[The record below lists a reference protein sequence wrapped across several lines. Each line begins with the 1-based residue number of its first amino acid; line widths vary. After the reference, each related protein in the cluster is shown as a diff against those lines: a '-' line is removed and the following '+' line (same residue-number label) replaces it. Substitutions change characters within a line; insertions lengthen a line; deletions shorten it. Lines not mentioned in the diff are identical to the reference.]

1 MADAAQ
7 GPRIAVLAKAP
18 VAGYAKTRLVP
29 RLGAEGAA
37 RLQAALVER
46 AVRTAC
52 DARLGPVTLWCAPDP
67 GHPAFAALAGRRG
80 LALEAQRGADLGARM
95 AQAVAAQAGAGGVLV
110 IGTDC
115 PALTVRHLW
124 LAAEALAGGDDAV
137 LLPAEDG
144 GYVLIGLRAPRPEV
158 FEGIAW
164 GSARV
169 LAETRARL
177 GGLGLRWSEPCT
189 LWDVD
194 RPEDIDRLAREV
206 PDLAEPAWT
215 SR

>member
-1 MADAAQ
+1 MTEDAN
-7 GPRIAVLAKAP
+7 GTRIAVLAKAP
-18 VAGYAKTRLVP
+18 VAGFAKTRLAP

-37 RLQAALVER
+37 RLQAALTER

-52 DARLGPVTLWCAPDP
+52 AAGLGAVTLWCAPDT
-67 GHPAFAALAGRRG
+67 GHPSFAALARRHG
-80 LALEAQRGADLGARM
+80 LALAAQRGADLGARM
-95 AQAVAAQAGAGGVLV
+95 AQAVAAQAGPGGVLV

-115 PALTVRHLW
+115 PALTPQHLRSS
-124 LAAEALAGGDDAV
+124 ASALAGGDDAV

-144 GYVLIGLRAPRPEV
+144 GYVLIGLRAPHPEV

-164 GSARV
+164 GGERV

-177 GGLGLRWSEPCT
+177 GALGLRWSEPAI

-194 RPEDIDRLAREV
+194 RPDDLERLAREV
-206 PDLAEPAWT
+206 PDLG
-215 SR
+215 